1 MAINARTKGASG
13 EREIADLLNFQIYS
27 VMKKLGYNEADC
39 LKAMTTVQ
47 RNQNQSAVGGNDLT
61 NVLGLSIEVKRQENL
76 SIPAWWRQCVAA
88 AERNKEV
95 PVLIY
100 RQNRKPWHIR
110 TLLWAQVPGQ
120 VANGYV
126 QVVGEMDLDGFKAWF
141 AEWVRQSLLNG
152 AEVRT

>member
-1 MAINARTKGASG
+1 MGGVSAKVKGASG
-13 EREIADLLNFQIYS
+13 EREIADLLNFQIYK
-27 VMKKLGYNEADC
+27 VMQALGYSEPEC

-61 NVLGLSIEVKRQENL
+61 NVLGLSIEVKRQEAL
-76 SIPAWWRQCVAA
+76 SVPAWWRQCVAA

-100 RQNRKPWHIR
+100 RQNRKAWHVR
-110 TLLWAQVPGQ
+110 TLFWVSVPKGGQ
-120 VANGYV
+120 V
-126 QVVGEMDLDGFKAWF
+126 QVIGEMDIDNFKRWF
-141 AEWVRQSLLNG
+141 AEWVRQSLLAG